1 MKSRSAANSSRSS
14 ATSLALTKEA
24 LATRKADGM
33 VLGRPKG
40 PAKNLQL
47 DPLADKIDMYLE
59 KKIDKQSIAKLL
71 DLSPNKLRVW
81 LKVRRLVYF
90 E

>member
-24 LATRKADGM
+24 LAKRKAYGV

-47 DPLADKIDMYLE
+47 DPLADKVEMYLATSGRL
-59 KKIDKQSIAKLL
+59 QSC
-71 DLSPNKLRVW
+71 W
-81 LKVRRLVYF
+81 TCRRTSF
-90 E
+90 MFG